1 MRADFKVCLD
11 ACVLANFGV
20 ADLLLKLAERP
31 RQYLPVWSEEI
42 LAEVYRT
49 QTDKLGWPVELATT
63 FGSELRKHFPEAI
76 VSGYDHL
83 LAAVTNDPKDRHVV
97 AAAIH
102 AGADVILTFNLKD
115 FPAEA
120 LVPWGIEAT
129 HPQDYLL
136 ILYEMDNLQVVSRI
150 GAIAAER
157 GRAQEDVLLHLGK
170 SLPAFASRLLDDLN
184 LG

>member
-1 MRADFKVCLD
+1 MKADFRVCLD

-31 RQYLPVWSEEI
+31 RQYLPVWSEQI
-42 LAEVYRT
+42 LAELHRT
-49 QTDKLGWPVELATT
+49 QVDRLGWPEPLADS
-63 FGSELRKHFPEAI
+63 FGRELRTHFPEAA

-83 LAAVTNDPKDRHVV
+83 IEAVSNHPKDRHVL

-102 AGADVILTFNLKD
+102 ARAEVILTFNLKD
-115 FPAEA
+115 FPPES
-120 LVPWGIEAT
+120 VESWGIQAR

-136 ILYEMDNLQVVSRI
+136 TLYEMDTIQVVSRL

-157 GRAQEDVLLHLGK
+157 DRDQEDVLLQLGK
-170 SLPAFASRLLDDLN
+170 SIPLFASRLLDDLD